1 MVRKGSPGVIFLA
14 ILLIH
19 SVVIKIPGYLNL
31 DWYWTIFRDYPHEV
45 ILLRY
50 CVSWT
55 LVIVT
60 LVAGIGLIFLNDF
73 CRKLAI
79 YMNVF
84 TILTIHLKHP
94 QQMMEKH
101 CVYYYS
107 YIERLNQIMGFR
119 DNNVLTEANVA
130 FWASTIAIVLD
141 VFLALLIIFFFTRKS
156 VKQQFIPGKKLS
168 GQKT

>member
-1 MVRKGSPGVIFLA
+1 
-14 ILLIH
+14 
-19 SVVIKIPGYLNL
+19 
-31 DWYWTIFRDYPHEV
+31 
-45 ILLRY
+45 
-50 CVSWT
+50 
-55 LVIVT
+55 
-60 LVAGIGLIFLNDF
+60 
-73 CRKLAI
+73 
-79 YMNVF
+79 
-84 TILTIHLKHP
+84 
-94 QQMMEKH
+94 MMEKH